1 MTCQEHVV
9 RIDKRETFLMH
20 DTISVA
26 TPKGDS
32 MNLITEQV
40 QEIVRKSGIKSGIC
54 FLVIPHTT
62 AAITINSY
70 LDPATA
76 QDILNDVR
84 RLVPT
89 RTDFHHIFDTPADAA
104 GHIKA
109 TLIGNTETVLIEN
122 GELVLGHSQ
131 GLFLYDFDGPR
142 QRRVLVKILEG

>member
-1 MTCQEHVV
+1 MKHE
-9 RIDKRETFLMH
+9 
-20 DTISVA
+20 TISVA

-32 MNLITEQV
+32 MNLITDQV
-40 QEIVRKSGIKSGIC
+40 REVIHASGVKSGVC

-70 LDPATA
+70 LDTATMK
-76 QDILNDVR
+76 DIMDDVR
-84 RLVPT
+84 RLIPT

-109 TLIGNTETVLIEN
+109 TLIGNSETILIED

-142 QRRVLVKILEG
+142 QRRVLIKILEG

>member
-1 MTCQEHVV
+1 
-9 RIDKRETFLMH
+9 MH
-20 DTISVA
+20 DTISVV

-32 MNLITEQV
+32 MNLITEQL
-40 QEIVRKSGIKSGIC
+40 QEIIHNSGIQSGVC

-70 LDPATA
+70 LDVATM
-76 QDILNDVR
+76 QDIVEDVR

-89 RTDFHHIFDTPADAA
+89 RTDFNHIFDTPADAA

-109 TLIGNTETVLIEN
+109 TLIGNSETLLIE
-122 GELVLGHSQ
+122 GGQLVLGHSQ

-142 QRRVLVKILEG
+142 QRRVMVKIIEC

>member
-1 MTCQEHVV
+1 MHETI
-9 RIDKRETFLMH
+9 RI
-20 DTISVA
+20 A
-26 TPKGDS
+26 TGKGDS
-32 MNLITEQV
+32 LNLITEQV
-40 QEIVRKSGIKSGIC
+40 QAVVTESDVSSGIC
-54 FLVIPHTT
+54 FLIVPHTT

-70 LDPATA
+70 LDPATGL
-76 QDILNDVR
+76 DILDEVR

-109 TLIGNTETVLIEN
+109 TLIGNTETVLIED

-142 QRRVLVKILEG
+142 NRRVLVKIIEG

>member
-1 MTCQEHVV
+1 
-9 RIDKRETFLMH
+9 MH

-40 QEIVRKSGIKSGIC
+40 QEIIRKSGVKSGIC

-76 QDILNDVR
+76 QDILDDVR

-89 RTDFHHIFDTPADAA
+89 RTNFHHVFDTPADAA

-142 QRRVLVKILEG
+142 QRRVLVKILAG

>member
-1 MTCQEHVV
+1 
-9 RIDKRETFLMH
+9 MH

-40 QEIVRKSGIKSGIC
+40 QEIIHSSGIKSGVC

-70 LDPATA
+70 LDPATE
-76 QDILNDVR
+76 QDILNDIR

-109 TLIGNTETVLIEN
+109 TLIGNTETVLVEN

>member
-1 MTCQEHVV
+1 
-9 RIDKRETFLMH
+9 MH
-20 DTISVA
+20 DMILVA

-40 QEIVRKSGIKSGIC
+40 QEIVRNCGIKSGVC

-70 LDPATA
+70 LDPATE
-76 QDILNDVR
+76 QDILHDVR

-109 TLIGNTETVLIEN
+109 TIIGNSEIVLIEDSK
-122 GELVLGHSQ
+122 LVLGHSQ
-131 GLFLYDFDGPR
+131 GLFLFDFDGPR